1 MAVVFLSHAA
11 ASLIANEDE
20 PLLGKDLY
28 DFFEKL
34 APEKG
39 SYEHNRIDDN
49 ADAHLLS
56 SLFKQF
62 YIFPIHDGKLMGE
75 GGGTW
80 QELMIAE
87 FDGPRTR
94 MIIVVVL
101 GDKR

>member
-1 MAVVFLSHAA
+1 
-11 ASLIANEDE
+11 
-20 PLLGKDLY
+20 KDLY

-62 YIFPIHDGKLMGE
+62 YIFPIHDGKLIR
-75 GGGTW
+75 GTW
-80 QELMIAE
+80 QELIITE

-94 MIIVVVL
+94 MIIVMVL